1 MNGAGRA
8 GKAGRPFVS
17 DEPMQAS
24 QMVRQK
30 LALVIGN
37 LMRRCIEEAR
47 QIPYVLDQDQI
58 VGLLVDDPAFF
69 AKLVQEEHHD
79 RTEFSSERLTAKL
92 DALTELGQFEA
103 IDRFDISFSRPVA
116 SDADLEPVLDLVNRL
131 TRTFVV
137 YIGNMVTIFE
147 KEFQLLMERF
157 RQSLQ
162 QGEIHPDAV
171 ELTPSD
177 MAELEKEAAV
187 YLDAGQFLQALSFDR
202 LLRSE
207 VITKEL
213 VILPSADYSF
223 NKNLLKHGQKDADR
237 FASLVKFILRAC
249 YISQGAWQDNFVTL
263 VDLLYADEDV
273 GRRSQLIDTIEQ
285 DGVFCCNLLR
295 ESFANLKKWSPDQRR
310 AAIEKKLET
319 CRAGPGSSGPP
330 GG

>member
-1 MNGAGRA
+1 MDGTGSAGAGEA
-8 GKAGRPFVS
+8 GFPFVS

-24 QMVRQK
+24 QKIRQK

-37 LMRRCIEEAR
+37 LIRRCIDEAR
-47 QIPYVLDQDQI
+47 QIPYVLDQAQI
-58 VGLLVDDPAFF
+58 VDILVDDPAFF
-69 AKLVQEEHHD
+69 AKLVHEEHHD
-79 RTEFSSERLTAKL
+79 RTEYSSERLTAKL
-92 DALTELGQFEA
+92 DALAELGQFEA
-103 IDRFDISFSRPVA
+103 IDAFDVSFSRPVA

-137 YIGNMVTIFE
+137 YVGNMVTIFE

-162 QGEIHPDAV
+162 QGEIRLDAV

-177 MAELEKEAAV
+177 MGELEREAGL

-213 VILPSADYSF
+213 VTLPSTDYSF
-223 NKNLLKHGQKDADR
+223 NKNLLKGVQKDAGR
-237 FASLVKFILRAC
+237 FAALVKFILRTC

-263 VDLLYADEDV
+263 VDLLNAEENA
-273 GRRSQLIDTIEQ
+273 GLRSQLIDMIEQ

-295 ESFANLKKWSPDQRR
+295 ESFANLKNWSPNQRKV
-310 AAIEKKLET
+310 AIKKTLESYS
-319 CRAGPGSSGPP
+319 ASP
-330 GG
+330 